1 MNILRLIE
9 TEFQGETNP
18 GNYMGPDIDAFG
30 IVTANDDET
39 THTPE
44 SDKERKKRKKE
55 KQDMETV
62 STSDSEAV
70 AESKRDFLDELLED
84 PSVREML
91 TRILS
96 NIKVSPVHESQ
107 EVAVSAYVDALLEES
122 SIPAGSIGP
131 ATASEWKELS
141 SFDFKDVQKAIE
153 VESEHTPNKAV
164 AAKIALA
171 HFKEDPNYYTKL
183 DRVEGKEPYVKT
195 S

>member
-62 STSDSEAV
+62 SDSESV
-70 AESKRDFLDELLED
+70 AESKKDDFLDELMED
-84 PSVREML
+84 PKVREML
-91 TRILS
+91 TRLLG
-96 NIKVSPVHESQ
+96 NIRISPVHESRV
-107 EVAVSAYVDALLEES
+107 ETFSDYVDSLLES
-122 SIPAGSIGP
+122 AITPGSIGP
-131 ATASEWKELS
+131 ATAAEWKELS
-141 SFDFKDVQKAIE
+141 SFDFKDVQKGIE

-171 HFKEDPNYYTKL
+171 HFKEDPEYYTKL

>member
-44 SDKERKKRKKE
+44 SDKERKKRKRE

-62 STSDSEAV
+62 PTSDSEAV

-84 PSVREML
+84 PGVMEML
-91 TRILS
+91 MRILS

-122 SIPAGSIGP
+122 HIPAGSIGP

-141 SFDFKDVQKAIE
+141 SFDFKEVQKAIE
-153 VESEHTPNKAV
+153 VESEHTTNKAV

>member
-18 GNYMGPDIDAFG
+18 SNYMGPDIDAFG

-62 STSDSEAV
+62 SAPDSEDV

-96 NIKVSPVHESQ
+96 NIKVSPVHESKV
-107 EVAVSAYVDALLEES
+107 ETFSDYVDSLLES
-122 SIPAGSIGP
+122 VITPGSIGP
-131 ATASEWKELS
+131 ATAAEWKELS
-141 SFDFKDVQKAIE
+141 SFDFKDVQKGIE

-171 HFKEDPNYYTKL
+171 HFKEDPEYYTKL
-183 DRVEGKEPYVKT
+183 SRVEGEEPYVKT

>member
-55 KQDMETV
+55 KQDMENV
-62 STSDSEAV
+62 SASDSEAV
-70 AESKRDFLDELLED
+70 EESKRDFLDELLED
-84 PSVREML
+84 PKIREML
-91 TRILS
+91 TNLLG
-96 NIKVSPVHESQ
+96 NIKVGTVHEDK
-107 EVAVSAYVDALLEES
+107 EVAVSAYVDALLEDAS
-122 SIPAGSIGP
+122 FPPGSIGP

-141 SFDFKDVQKAIE
+141 SFDFKDVQKGIE

-164 AAKIALA
+164 AAKIALG
-171 HFKEDPNYYTKL
+171 HFKEDPEYYTKL
-183 DRVEGKEPYVKT
+183 SRVEGEEPYVKT

>member
-55 KQDMETV
+55 KQDMETAPSSASV
-62 STSDSEAV
+62 E
-70 AESKRDFLDELLED
+70 ESKKSDFLDDLLED

-96 NIKVSPVHESQ
+96 NIKVSPVHESK
-107 EVAVSAYVDALLEES
+107 EVSVSAYVDALLNES
-122 SIPAGSIGP
+122 AGSIGP

-153 VESEHTPNKAV
+153 VESEHTPNKSV